1 MHQHRAASGYLR
13 QAMKRLPQSGAASPS
28 RRRRATHVWT
38 ASVAAAAAALL
49 GALATSS
56 GTAAASARPAFVVGR
71 GAPTLPLISATSFVV
86 ADLTTGRI
94 LASYNDHERLAPAST
109 LKILTADTLLPQLS
123 KAASV
128 KGSLTAQDVECTCV
142 GIRAGHT
149 YNVGD
154 LFTAMLMM
162 SANDAAISLADANG
176 GISRTVAQMN
186 TTAARLQA
194 YDTHAGSVSGLD
206 APGQTSSAYDLALLF
221 RDGYNLDSI
230 PGFRHALSLQ
240 SALFPAPS
248 GKAARIYT
256 HDRLLAQYPGMLGGK
271 NGYTTAAHASF
282 VGAATRG
289 GHTIVVAVM
298 RDVPDFWPEVTA
310 LLNWGF
316 AADGRASSVGALA
329 NPRR

>member
-1 MHQHRAASGYLR
+1 
-13 QAMKRLPQSGAASPS
+13 MKRLPQSSATSATQP
-28 RRRRATHVWT
+28 RRHARVWT
-38 ASVAAAAAALL
+38 SSIAVAATLL
-49 GALATSS
+49 GVLGASS
-56 GTAAASARPAFVVGR
+56 GTAAATGRPNFVVGR
-71 GAPTLPLISATSFVV
+71 AAPTLPQVSATAFVV
-86 ADLTTGRI
+86 ADLTSGRI
-94 LASYNDHERLAPAST
+94 LASYNDHYRLAPAST
-109 LKILTADTLLPQLS
+109 LKILTADTLLPRLS

-128 KGSLTAQDVECTCV
+128 TGSVTAQDVECTCV

-162 SANDAAISLADANG
+162 SGNDAAIALADANG
-176 GISRTVAQMN
+176 GIARTVAEMN
-186 TTAARLQA
+186 STAYQLQA
-194 YDTHAGSVSGLD
+194 YDTHAGSVNGLD

-240 SALFPAPS
+240 SALFPTPS
-248 GKAARIYT
+248 GQLARIYT

-316 AADGRASSVGALA
+316 AADGHTSSVGTLA
-329 NPRR
+329 NPRG

>member
-1 MHQHRAASGYLR
+1 MT
-13 QAMKRLPQSGAASPS
+13 RLPQSGAAAAT
-28 RRRRATHVWT
+28 RRRHVIRARTT
-38 ASVAAAAAALL
+38 SIAAAAALVCT
-49 GALATSS
+49 LAGITGNA
-56 GTAAASARPAFVVGR
+56 GTAAATDRSSFVVGR
-71 GAPTLPLISATSFVV
+71 GAPALPPISATAFVV
-86 ADLTTGRI
+86 ADLTSGQI
-94 LASYNDHERLAPAST
+94 LASSNDHARLAPAST
-109 LKILTADTLLPQLS
+109 LKVLTADTLLPRLS

-128 KGSLTAQDVECTCV
+128 TGSATAQNVECTCV

-176 GISRTVAQMN
+176 GISRTVAEMN
-186 TTAARLQA
+186 ATAAHLQA
-194 YDTHAGSVSGLD
+194 YDTHAGSVNGLD
-206 APGQTSSAYDLALLF
+206 AAGQTSSAYDLALLF

-230 PGFRHALSLQ
+230 PGFRHALSMQ
-240 SALFPAPS
+240 SALFPTPS

-298 RDVPDFWPEVTA
+298 RDVPDFWPEVTS

-316 AADGRASSVGALA
+316 AADGRTAPVGMLA
-329 NPRR
+329 NPRN